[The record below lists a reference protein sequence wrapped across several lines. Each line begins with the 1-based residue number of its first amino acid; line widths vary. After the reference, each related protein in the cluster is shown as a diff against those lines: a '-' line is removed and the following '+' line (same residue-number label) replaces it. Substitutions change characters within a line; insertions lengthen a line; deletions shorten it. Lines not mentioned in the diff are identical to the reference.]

1 MVDPVGIKTGTVAAQ
16 RSVSVVAT
24 QAAAAPKAVQ
34 GPAKDAKPVETEAA
48 ELAGAMASEAP
59 VDGDRVARIKK
70 AIEDGTFPTV
80 PSTIADRLL
89 ALKMQWNPQDSG
101 NPNDPA

>member
-1 MVDPVGIKTGTVAAQ
+1 MVDPVGIKTGAVASQ
-16 RSVSVVAT
+16 RTVSVVAT

-34 GPAKDAKPVETEAA
+34 GSTDEAKPVETEAA

-59 VDGDRVARIKK
+59 VDADRVARIKK

-89 ALKMQWNPQDSG
+89 ALKMQWNP
-101 NPNDPA
+101 NDAA

>member
-1 MVDPVGIKTGTVAAQ
+1 MVDPIGIKTGAAASQ
-16 RSVSVVAT
+16 RTVSVVAT

-34 GPAKDAKPVETEAA
+34 GPTRDARAVDTEAA

-59 VDGDRVARIKK
+59 VDTDRVSRIKK
-70 AIEDGTFPTV
+70 AIEDGRFPTV

-89 ALKMQWNPQDSG
+89 ALKMQWNPKDSG
-101 NPNDPA
+101 EPQ

>member
-1 MVDPVGIKTGTVAAQ
+1 MVDPVGIKAGAVAS

-34 GPAKDAKPVETEAA
+34 GSARDDAKPVESEAA

-70 AIEDGTFPTV
+70 AIADGTFPTV
-80 PSTIADRLL
+80 PATIADRLL
-89 ALKMQWNPQDSG
+89 ALKMEWD
-101 NPNDPA
+101 PNDAA

>member
-1 MVDPVGIKTGTVAAQ
+1 MVDPVGIKTGTVANS

-24 QAAAAPKAVQ
+24 QAAAAPRAVQ
-34 GPAKDAKPVETEAA
+34 APTKEPKPVETESA
-48 ELAGAMASEAP
+48 ELAATMASEAP
-59 VDGDRVARIKK
+59 VDAERVSRIKK

-89 ALKMQWNPQDSG
+89 ALKMQWNPQDAG
-101 NPNDPA
+101 NAQ